1 MGEKGSDEELG
12 EEHVEVGENVEK
24 ADLRR
29 RAVELIL
36 KKNDL
41 RGKKNKKRIGGT
53 LMDPNPLLSTSIA
66 NR

>member
-41 RGKKNKKRIGGT
+41 RGKKTKRESAV
-53 LMDPNPLLSTSIA
+53 L
-66 NR
+66 